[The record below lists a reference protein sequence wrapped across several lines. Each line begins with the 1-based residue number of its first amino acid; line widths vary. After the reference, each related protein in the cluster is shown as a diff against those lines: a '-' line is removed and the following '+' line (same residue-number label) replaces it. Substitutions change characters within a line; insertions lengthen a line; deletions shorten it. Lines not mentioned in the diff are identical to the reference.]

1 MSEARSITRTL
12 ASRGWTPT
20 PAQERAY
27 TPILSGRNLL
37 LVAPTGSGKTEAA
50 LIPLLERY
58 GGRGAGEPGIR
69 ILYITPL
76 RALNRDL
83 VTRLRTMAEEA
94 GLRAG
99 VRHGDT
105 PQAERRRQSLRS
117 PDLLL
122 TTPESLQAM
131 LLGRNLRVHLRAV
144 KAVVVDEVH
153 ELAGNKRGA
162 QLAVG
167 LERLARVAGEF
178 QRVGLSATAGTPER
192 LAAFLCG
199 DRECDVE
206 VVPMAR
212 ALALQ
217 VVRPVASAGADLDL
231 AGRLGV
237 EADLAAR
244 LRWLAAEIEKHSST
258 LIFTNTRQTAE
269 VLGSRLKQMGVPV
282 EVHHGSLSASV
293 RIEAEERFRRG
304 PELDR
309 SKSRGLE
316 SSGPRSGEV
325 RALVCTSSLE
335 LGIDIGN
342 VEFVVQYGSPRQ
354 VSRLVQRAGRSGHR
368 PGAEARGA
376 VVATDLDDLLE
387 CVVIARRAAAGL
399 LEPVEPVPLPLDVL
413 ANQLAA
419 MHVEGVP
426 EEEVPALLRRAEP
439 FRHLD
444 DATFGRVA
452 ASLQRAGLRHRGRA
466 RRYVVENLSM
476 IPDEKKLELYDLAR
490 RRTVGTL
497 DEAFVLRFS
506 EPGST
511 VIVRGEAWRVVSVE
525 PGDPAREKPGRV
537 LVEPLPSLEG
547 EVPHWEGEEILVPR
561 EVAEEVG
568 ALRREIA
575 EGLAAGK
582 SEREIAEG
590 VAGRYPVPAQ
600 VLEPLVAVLKEHAAT
615 APVPDDRTLL
625 VEIGTRES
633 TLHLCGGHRLNE
645 TVGRAV
651 AMLLSARTGSSVAL
665 RAEPTRIHLTHPP
678 NAPLQAVV
686 RELKPEHAA
695 LAVRALRGTP
705 LALWKT
711 AHVAR
716 KFGLL
721 APGSTLDS
729 RTAGMWKGSPVEEEA
744 LRELARERLDV
755 EGARRLLE
763 ELAAGRLALKFS
775 GPTPLGRGPDRAREL
790 LLPERAVGSILKALE
805 ARILRDRVALAC
817 VACGGYR
824 VVKSV
829 ASVEQRPECPRCSSR
844 LIAALKPWESGG
856 GGGLRPTPQ
865 NAERARWLRNA
876 NLVLS
881 YGRDAVFALS
891 ARGVG
896 PETAARILGKHTTG
910 RVERETML
918 RDLWEAERN
927 YARTR
932 SFWSDSHEVG
942 GRFRRSRKS
951 EPDSVQARGGRR
963 R

>member
-1 MSEARSITRTL
+1 MAEARGITTL
-12 ASRGWTPT
+12 LSRRGWTPT
-20 PAQERAY
+20 PAQERAHS
-27 TPILSGRNLL
+27 PILSGRNLL

-50 LIPLLERY
+50 LIPLIERCK
-58 GGRGAGEPGIR
+58 GPGPPSIR

-83 VTRLRTMAEEA
+83 VTRLRTLADEH
-94 GLRAG
+94 GLRTE

-105 PQAERRRQSLRS
+105 PPAERRKQSLRP
-117 PDLLL
+117 PDILL

-131 LLGRNLRVHLRAV
+131 LLGRNLRAHLRSV

-178 QRVGLSATAGTPER
+178 QRIGLSATAGTPER
-192 LAAFLCG
+192 LAALLCG
-199 DRECDVE
+199 GRPCDVE

-212 ALALQ
+212 ALTLA
-217 VVRPVASAGADLDL
+217 VVRPVASSVADLDL

-244 LRWLAAEIEKHSST
+244 LRWLAREIESHPGA
-258 LIFTNTRQTAE
+258 LVFTNTRQTAE
-269 VLGSRLKQMGVPV
+269 VLGSRLKQMGASV
-282 EVHHGSLSASV
+282 EVHHGSLSAPV
-293 RIEAEERFRRG
+293 RVEAEERFRR
-304 PELDR
+304 
-309 SKSRGLE
+309 
-316 SSGPRSGEV
+316 GEV

-335 LGIDIGN
+335 LGIDIGS
-342 VEFVVQYGSPRQ
+342 VDFVVQYGSPRQ

-368 PGAEARGA
+368 PGAEARCA

-387 CVVIARRAAAGL
+387 CAVIARRAAAGE
-399 LEPVEPVPLPLDVL
+399 LEPVEPIPQPLDVL
-413 ANQLAA
+413 ANQLCA
-419 MHVEGVP
+419 MLVEGVP
-426 EEEVPALLRRAEP
+426 KDEVPALLRRAEP
-439 FRHLD
+439 FRDLGGE
-444 DATFGRVA
+444 TLGRVA
-452 ASLQRAGLRHRGRA
+452 ESLQQAGLRPRGSA

-490 RRTVGTL
+490 RKTVGSL
-497 DEAFVLRFS
+497 DEAFVLKFS

-511 VIVRGEAWRVVSVE
+511 VIVRGEAWRVVSIE
-525 PGDPAREKPGRV
+525 SGDPRKEKPGRV

-568 ALRREIA
+568 AVRRRVA
-575 EGLAAGK
+575 DGLAAGN
-582 SEREIAEG
+582 SDREAAEA
-590 VAGRYPVPAQ
+590 VARDYPVSPAA
-600 VLEPLVAVLKEHAAT
+600 LEPLIATLREHAGA

-625 VEIGTRES
+625 AEIGPRET

-645 TVGRAV
+645 AVGRAV
-651 AMLLSARTGSSVAL
+651 ATLLSARTGSSVAL

-678 NAPLQAVV
+678 KAPVRAVLK
-686 RELKPEHAA
+686 ELRPEHAG
-695 LAVRALRGTP
+695 LAERALRGTP

-721 APGSTLDS
+721 ARGALLDS
-729 RTAGMWKGSPVEEEA
+729 RAARMWKGSPVEEEA
-744 LRELARERLDV
+744 LRELARERLDIK
-755 EGARRLLE
+755 GARRVLDD
-763 ELAAGRLALKFS
+763 LASGRLALKFS

-817 VACGGYR
+817 VACGKYR
-824 VVKSV
+824 VVKTV
-829 ASVEQRPECPRCSSR
+829 ASVEPKPECPKCGSR
-844 LIAALKPWESGG
+844 LLAALKPWEAPDPRHLGPPPRG
-856 GGGLRPTPQ
+856 APPGPEPAGRKRLR
-865 NAERARWLRNA
+865 RNA
-876 NLVLS
+876 NVVLS

-910 RVERETML
+910 KVEREAML

-932 SFWSDSHEVG
+932 SFWSEPEKVG
-942 GRFRRSRKS
+942 SGRK
-951 EPDSVQARGGRR
+951 
-963 R
+963 

>member
-1 MSEARSITRTL
+1 M
-12 ASRGWTPT
+12 PT

-27 TPILSGRNLL
+27 GPILSGRHLL

-50 LIPLLERY
+50 LIPLIERLK
-58 GGRGAGEPGIR
+58 GPKPPGIR

-83 VTRLRTMAEEA
+83 VARLRGIAEES
-94 GLRAG
+94 GLRAE

-105 PQAERRRQSLRS
+105 PQAERRKQSLRP

-131 LLGRNLRVHLRAV
+131 LLGRNLRAHLKGV

-162 QLAVG
+162 QLTVG
-167 LERLARVAGEF
+167 LERLARVAGEY

-192 LAAFLCG
+192 LAALLCG
-199 DRECDVE
+199 GRPCDVE

-212 ALALQ
+212 ALALD
-217 VVRPVASAGADLDL
+217 VVRPVASSGADLDL

-244 LRWLAAEIEKHSST
+244 LRWLAREIESHPGA

-269 VLGSRLKQMGVPV
+269 VLGSRLKQMGVSA
-282 EVHHGSLSASV
+282 EVHHGSLSAPV
-293 RIEAEERFRRG
+293 RVEAEERFRR
-304 PELDR
+304 
-309 SKSRGLE
+309 
-316 SSGPRSGEV
+316 GEV

-335 LGIDIGN
+335 LGIDIGS
-342 VEFVVQYGSPRQ
+342 VDFVVQYGSPRQ

-376 VVATDLDDLLE
+376 VAATDLDDLLE
-387 CVVIARRAAAGL
+387 CVVISARAMRGD

-419 MHVEGVP
+419 MLVEGVP
-426 EEEVPALLRRAEP
+426 KEEVPALLRRAEP
-439 FRHLD
+439 FRGLSD
-444 DATFGRVA
+444 ETLGRVA
-452 ASLQRAGLRHRGRA
+452 ESLRQAGLRPRGRA
-466 RRYVVENLSM
+466 RSYVVENLSM

-490 RRTVGTL
+490 RKTVGSL
-497 DEAFVLRFS
+497 DEAFVLKFS

-511 VIVRGEAWRVVSVE
+511 VIVRGEAWRVVSIE
-525 PGDPAREKPGRV
+525 SGDAEKDKPGRV

-547 EVPHWEGEEILVPR
+547 EVPHWEGEEILVPF
-561 EVAEEVG
+561 EVAQEVG
-568 ALRREIA
+568 AVRRRIA

-582 SEREIAEG
+582 SDREIAGE
-590 VAGRYPVPAQ
+590 VAALYPVSAA
-600 VLEPLVAVLKEHAAT
+600 VLEPLIATLREHVAS
-615 APVPDDRTLL
+615 APVPDDQTL
-625 VEIGTRES
+625 VAEISPRES
-633 TLHLCGGHRLNE
+633 VLHLCGGHRLNE

-678 NAPLQAVV
+678 KAPLRAVLQ
-686 RELKPEHAA
+686 ELRPEHAA
-695 LAVRALRGTP
+695 LAERALRGTP

-711 AHVAR
+711 AHIAR

-721 APGSTLDS
+721 APGAVLDS
-729 RTAGMWKGSPVEEEA
+729 RAASMWKGSPVEEEA
-744 LRELARERLDV
+744 LRELARERLDLP
-755 EGARRLLE
+755 GARRVLE
-763 ELAAGRLALKFS
+763 DLASGALALKFS

-805 ARILRDRVALAC
+805 ARILRDRVALVCA
-817 VACGGYR
+817 ACGKYR
-824 VVKSV
+824 AVKAV
-829 ASVEQRPECPRCSSR
+829 ASVEAKPECPKCGSR
-844 LIAALKPWESGG
+844 LVAALKPWDEPDPRHLGPPPRGAPPKPVS
-856 GGGLRPTPQ
+856 P
-865 NAERARWLRNA
+865 ERERLLRNA
-876 NLVLS
+876 NVVLS

-910 RVERETML
+910 KVDREAML
-918 RDLWEAERN
+918 RDIWEAERN

-932 SFWSDSHEVG
+932 SFWS
-942 GRFRRSRKS
+942 
-951 EPDSVQARGGRR
+951 EPASVQARGRKSK
-963 R
+963 